1 MLEPIPILLQLHQPE
16 KQRTPHLRFLA
27 PALPERD
34 LVQGPEPAVLV
45 GPEPTQVALQP
56 EPELKQ
62 TAPELEQAEQAAPEP
77 EETALAQVEQEP
89 EPEPVQAE
97 QELAQVGPVQELV
110 LEQALGPEAK
120 DRSKHYFLKEKGL
133 CFESFFF

>member
-1 MLEPIPILLQLHQPE
+1 MPEPIPILLQLHQPE

-34 LVQGPEPAVLV
+34 LVQGPEPAALV
-45 GPEPTQVALQP
+45 EAEPTQVALQP

-62 TAPELEQAEQAAPEP
+62 TALELEQAEQAAPEP

-89 EPEPVQAE
+89 GPVQAE
-97 QELAQVGPVQELV
+97 QALAQVGPVQELV

-120 DRSKHYFLKEKGL
+120 DRSKHYF
-133 CFESFFF
+133 

>member
-1 MLEPIPILLQLHQPE
+1 MPEPIPILLQLHQPE

-34 LVQGPEPAVLV
+34 LVQGPEPAALV
-45 GPEPTQVALQP
+45 EAEPTQVALQP

-62 TAPELEQAEQAAPEP
+62 TAPELEQAEQVAPEP

-89 EPEPVQAE
+89 GPVQAE
-97 QELAQVGPVQELV
+97 QELAQVEPVQELV
-110 LEQALGPEAK
+110 LEQAPGPEAK

>member
-1 MLEPIPILLQLHQPE
+1 MPEPIPILLQLHQPE

-34 LVQGPEPAVLV
+34 LVQGPEPAALV
-45 GPEPTQVALQP
+45 EAEPTQVALQP

-62 TAPELEQAEQAAPEP
+62 TALELEQAEQAAPEP

-89 EPEPVQAE
+89 GPVQAE
-97 QELAQVGPVQELV
+97 QALAQVGPVQELV

>member
-34 LVQGPEPAVLV
+34 LAQGPEPAALV
-45 GPEPTQVALQP
+45 EAEPTQVALQP

-62 TAPELEQAEQAAPEP
+62 TALELEQAEQAAPEP

-89 EPEPVQAE
+89 EPVQAE
-97 QELAQVGPVQELV
+97 QELAQVEPVQELV

>member
-34 LVQGPEPAVLV
+34 LVQGPEPAALV
-45 GPEPTQVALQP
+45 EAEPTQVALQP

-62 TAPELEQAEQAAPEP
+62 TA
-77 EETALAQVEQEP
+77 LAQVEQEP
-89 EPEPVQAE
+89 GPVQAE
-97 QELAQVGPVQELV
+97 QELAQVEPVQELV

>member
-34 LVQGPEPAVLV
+34 LVQGPEPAALV
-45 GPEPTQVALQP
+45 EAEPTQVALQP

-62 TAPELEQAEQAAPEP
+62 TALELEQAEQAAPEP

-89 EPEPVQAE
+89 GPVQAE
-97 QELAQVGPVQELV
+97 QALAQVGPVQELV

-120 DRSKHYFLKEKGL
+120 DRSKHYF
-133 CFESFFF
+133 

>member
-34 LVQGPEPAVLV
+34 LVQGPEPAALV
-45 GPEPTQVALQP
+45 EAEPTQVALQP

-77 EETALAQVEQEP
+77 EETALAQVEP

-97 QELAQVGPVQELV
+97 PELAQVEPVQELV

-120 DRSKHYFLKEKGL
+120 DRSKHYFLKRKRTL
-133 CFESFFF
+133 F